1 MDELEYGQ
9 LPDSL
14 VALRNEGLDVHNH
27 SHYANVEGV
36 SHPRVQMSDATA
48 RNDMKVS
55 ACGGIKAFGKHSEF
69 SKPINE
75 FTKGLA
81 KDEELSAMYAG
92 LQETRALRTLAHS
105 EPGSGAFRATPSLP
119 SLKVSIHD
127 KLGEVWGKQ
136 GYVLLRQRLFDVG
149 DHEGYVAKEDIAAV
163 LRGPLGL
170 TEQEVTERMLDIYL
184 GQLVTMKKRELKIGS
199 FMTSLRPVLLV
210 NSKKRAVE
218 TYRALAAANGGCA
231 RLGDWLARLQDDDLR
246 NTIVSAFGAQQEHAV
261 VDMPLS
267 EQVFIEVVADL
278 APFMN
283 VEDLLK

>member
-1 MDELEYGQ
+1 MDEIEYGH

-14 VALRNEGLDVHNH
+14 TALRNEGLDVHNH

-36 SHPRVQMSDATA
+36 THPRVQMSDTTA

-81 KDEELSAMYAG
+81 KDEEMSAMYVG
-92 LQETRALRTLAHS
+92 LQETRALRTLAHA
-105 EPGSGAFRATPSLP
+105 EPGSGAFRTTPSLA
-119 SLKVSIHD
+119 SLKVAIHD

-149 DHEGYVAKEDIAAV
+149 DHEGYVAKEDVVAV

-170 TEQEVTERMLDIYL
+170 TEQEVPEKMLDIYL

-199 FMTSLRPVLLV
+199 FMSSLRPVLLV
-210 NSKKRAVE
+210 NSKRRAIE
-218 TYRALAAANGGCA
+218 TYRALAAANGGAA
-231 RLGDWLARLQDDDLR
+231 RLGDWLAHLRDDDLR
-246 NTIVSAFGAQQEHAV
+246 NTIVSAFGAQQEAAV
-261 VDMPLS
+261 VDMPLT

-283 VEDLLK
+283 VEDLLN